1 MIGRVTRDE
10 YIAAVSTLI
19 REGERLA
26 QHPSLVALRTWIAG
40 SDELLRV
47 AWGSMD
53 RYHLSWLMVGRP
65 AAAVRGRAMTTSE
78 EADYVREV
86 AMAKTAA
93 LRMSLKAVEQ
103 DGMPFLGQTPAR
115 HHERDR

>member
-1 MIGRVTRDE
+1 
-10 YIAAVSTLI
+10 
-19 REGERLA
+19 
-26 QHPSLVALRTWIAG
+26 
-40 SDELLRV
+40 
-47 AWGSMD
+47 
-53 RYHLSWLMVGRP
+53 MVGRP
-65 AAAVRGRAMTTSE
+65 AAAVRGRAMTASE
-78 EADYVREV
+78 EAIYVREV